1 MSLSSSGGLHTT
13 SRLSSPTRRV
23 TRTSRGRPS
32 SPLEA
37 TAAKA
42 AAGRMGRLGWLGRVW
57 VSVTPLVEEAEAA
70 LVVLW
75 RGLKGVTGGM
85 GGRLRGLRNGPTGLG
100 L

>member
-32 SPLEA
+32 SPFEA
-37 TAAKA
+37 TA
-42 AAGRMGRLGWLGRVW
+42 GRLGRLGWLGWLGSVW
-57 VSVTPLVEEAEAA
+57 VCVMPLLAGAAA

-75 RGLKGVTGGM
+75 RGRKGVTGGR
-85 GGRLRGLRNGPTGLG
+85 GGRLRGLEDNPPGLV